1 MSSSATL
8 PLLPPPPALLPLA
21 LPLTVTVTDRP
32 TASALADWSRLVA
45 ESIGGDVAQLPE
57 WARLRGTVGFRARYI
72 LVHAGG
78 PGGELLGGAQVLERP
93 LPLLGSV
100 GYVPYGPVVAEGL
113 SDPSAVRAALSDAL
127 TELGRTAMRMLFVQ
141 PPAGG
146 EAVSRE
152 LLARGFRPSDANIAP
167 GQTLRLYLH
176 HDIGELRAGLSRRL
190 RTWTNRWESR
200 GVTVRLGTEADVP
213 LLAALVARSGEHQG
227 FAAVT
232 ADYLGTL
239 VRELGPSAVIFVGE
253 LDGRPVAA
261 ALFTR
266 YADSLKLRF
275 AGMDRDEAVSRS
287 NVPAAVQW
295 YAIQWAKRAGLRW
308 FDQGGISA
316 ESADAL
322 FTGQSRDSLRG
333 VDRFKASFGG
343 EPHRSPPAIELIANP
358 VLRAG
363 YDLSRDW
370 APGRRLIELAKA
382 VLRTGR
388 LR

>member
-1 MSSSATL
+1 
-8 PLLPPPPALLPLA
+8 
-21 LPLTVTVTDRP
+21 
-32 TASALADWSRLVA
+32 
-45 ESIGGDVAQLPE
+45 
-57 WARLRGTVGFRARYI
+57 
-72 LVHAGG
+72 
-78 PGGELLGGAQVLERP
+78 
-93 LPLLGSV
+93 
-100 GYVPYGPVVAEGL
+100 
-113 SDPSAVRAALSDAL
+113 VRAALSDAL

-213 LLAALVARSGEHQG
+213 LLAGLVARSGEHQG

-232 ADYLGTL
+232 ADYLATL

-343 EPHRSPPAIELIANP
+343 EPHRSPRAVELIANP

>member
-1 MSSSATL
+1 MSLSVASPLRPTL
-8 PLLPPPPALLPLA
+8 PTYLSPTG
-21 LPLTVTVTDRP
+21 PLTVAVTDRP
-32 TASALADWSRLVA
+32 APSALADWSRLV
-45 ESIGGDVAQLPE
+45 SGSTGGDVAQLPE
-57 WARLRGTVGFRARYI
+57 WARLRGTVGFRARYV
-72 LVHAGG
+72 LVHGG
-78 PGGELLGGAQVLERP
+78 PGGALLGGAQVLERP
-93 LPLLGSV
+93 LPMLGRV

-113 SDPSAVRAALSDAL
+113 SDPSAVRAALSEAL
-127 TELGRTAMRMLFVQ
+127 AGLTRTGTRMLFVQ

-152 LLARGFRPSDANIAP
+152 LMARGFRGSDANIAP
-167 GQTLRLYLH
+167 AQTLRLFLH
-176 HDIGELRAGLSRRL
+176 HDISELRGGLSKRL

-213 LLAALVARSGEHQG
+213 VLAGLVARSGEHQG
-227 FAAVT
+227 FAAVS
-232 ADYLGTL
+232 ADYLAAL
-239 VRELGPSAVIFVGE
+239 VRELGPNAVFFIGE
-253 LDGRPVAA
+253 LDGKPVAA
-261 ALFTR
+261 ALFSR

-275 AGMDRDEAVSRS
+275 AGMDRDDAVSRS

-308 FDQGGISA
+308 FDFGGISA

-322 FTGQSRDSLRG
+322 FSGQPRDSLRG

-343 EPHRSPPAIELIANP
+343 EPHRSPPAVELIANP

-363 YDLSRDW
+363 YDLSRSW

-382 VLRTGR
+382 MMRTGR
-388 LR
+388 LG